1 MLAIP
6 ESRTLPLGPPGR
18 PWVRRNQDVHN
29 SIAALAAKP
38 RMTIISAIVAQEID
52 NGARHGEVV

>member
-18 PWVRRNQDVHN
+18 PWVHRNQDVHN

-38 RMTIISAIVAQEID
+38 PIRIILAES
-52 NGARHGEVV
+52 